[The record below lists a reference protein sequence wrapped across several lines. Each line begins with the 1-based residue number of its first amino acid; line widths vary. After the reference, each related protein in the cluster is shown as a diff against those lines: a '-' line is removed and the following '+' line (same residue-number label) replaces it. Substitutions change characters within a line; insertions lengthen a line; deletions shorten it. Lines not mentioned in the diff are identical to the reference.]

1 MKRLPIDYPDLSET
15 PLQRKLRA
23 WEREDE
29 HQRCERL
36 RLWEEVRVKVEQL
49 PALMDE
55 AKAKAEADGSLTQG
69 YIETAAQYIMNELVC
84 RGIGKTTNRFMDRLP
99 KNVFPDKDNLIP

>member
-1 MKRLPIDYPDLSET
+1 MKLLPIDFPDLSET

-23 WEREDE
+23 WKREDE
-29 HQRCERL
+29 HQRRERL

-69 YIETAAQYIMNELVC
+69 YIDGSAVGELLDEIEQI
-84 RGIGKTTNRFMDRLP
+84 RRKISIDGL
-99 KNVFPDKDNLIP
+99 L